1 MKAIITA
8 LGIIVA
14 CSVATPAQAQKYPT
28 RSVRIVVP
36 FPAGSAPDQT
46 ARIVGQ
52 ELQTLLGQTV
62 VVDNKPG
69 AQGAIGAVEV
79 AKSPA
84 DGYTLFLTTNTTQAA
99 NVSLF
104 KKLPYDPVKDFT
116 PVVRIAGTSLMLVV
130 KPDFPANNM
139 QEFITYARANP
150 DKLSAGYGS
159 AATQVGIGMLQTQGK
174 VRVLSVPY
182 KGVPQTAL
190 EVMGGQINFAFVDSA
205 IGLAQ
210 TRGGKLKAVGVT
222 SLTRNRLAPEI
233 PTFAEALPGFELGTW
248 YGIVAPAGTPRE
260 IVHQVYEA
268 TQKGI
273 TRPEIRERFASLGL
287 EMMLQPPEEFDTFIR
302 SEIGKWAARIKDAGI
317 QPE

>member
-1 MKAIITA
+1 MKAIIAA
-8 LGIIVA
+8 LGIVA
-14 CSVATPAQAQKYPT
+14 ALAPWTAAQAQKYPAHA
-28 RSVRIVVP
+28 VRIIVP

-52 ELQTLLGQTV
+52 ELQTLLGQSF

-69 AQGAIGAVEV
+69 AQGSIGATEA

-104 KKLPYDPVKDFT
+104 KKLPYDPVKDFA

-130 KPDFPANNM
+130 KPDFPAGNM
-139 QEFITYARANP
+139 GEFITYARANP

-159 AATQVGIGMLQTQGK
+159 SATQVGIGMLQTQGK
-174 VRVLSVPY
+174 IRVLSVPY

-190 EVMGGQINFAFVDSA
+190 EVMGGQISFAFVDSA

-210 TRGGKLKAVGVT
+210 TRGGKLKALGVT
-222 SLTRNRLAPEI
+222 SPTRNRLAPEI

-248 YGIVAPAGTPRE
+248 YGLVAPAGTPRE
-260 IVHQVYEA
+260 IVQQVYE
-268 TQKGI
+268 TTVKGI

-287 EMMLQPPEEFDTFIR
+287 EMMLQPPDEFDAFIK
-302 SEIGKWAARIKDAGI
+302 SEIGKWAQRIREAGI